1 MIAGDRPR
9 IIGWTVVAMIA
20 FAANS
25 VLCRWAL
32 DRTAIDPAAF
42 TGIRLAAGAVMLW
55 LCLRAGRRTGGG
67 VWRGFWPGS
76 WPGSWA
82 GAAALSAYAAAFS
95 FAYVGLPAASGALLL
110 FGAVQVTMIAAGLIR
125 GERLR
130 PLQWLGIMLAAGGL
144 VALLAPGVQIP
155 DQGAQAPDPIAAV
168 LMLAS
173 GAAWG
178 AYSLIGRRS
187 RDPLAT
193 TAGNFMRSLPLA
205 VLLLVPALLR
215 MEIDLQGVALAV
227 ASGAVASGLG
237 YAVWYAVLP
246 ALGAAQAAS
255 VQLSVPVIAALGGT
269 MLLGEAITWHLVVV
283 SVAVLGGIALVIRPA
298 ARG

>member
-55 LCLRAGRRTGGG
+55 LCLRAGRRTGAGT
-67 VWRGFWPGS
+67 

-95 FAYVGLPAASGALLL
+95 FAYVALPAASGALLL

-144 VALLAPGVQIP
+144 VALLAPGAQIS
-155 DQGAQAPDPIAAV
+155 QAPDPIAAV

-215 MEIDLQGVALAV
+215 MEIDPQGVALAV
-227 ASGAVASGLG
+227 ASGALASGLG

-269 MLLGEAITWHLVVV
+269 LLLGEAITWHLVVV

>member
-67 VWRGFWPGS
+67 VWPGS

-95 FAYVGLPAASGALLL
+95 FAYVRLPAASGALLL

-130 PLQWLGIMLAAGGL
+130 PLQWLGIVLAAGGL
-144 VALLAPGVQIP
+144 VALLAPGAQIT
-155 DQGAQAPDPIAAV
+155 QAPDPVAAV

-187 RDPLAT
+187 RDPLAI

-205 VLLLVPALLR
+205 VLLLVPTLLR

-269 MLLGEAITWHLVVV
+269 VLLGEAITWHLVVV

>member
-42 TGIRLAAGAVMLW
+42 TGLRLAAGAVMLW

-67 VWRGFWPGS
+67 VRPGP

-130 PLQWLGIMLAAGGL
+130 PLQWLGIALAAGGL
-144 VALLAPGVQIP
+144 VALLAPKTQIP
-155 DQGAQAPDPIAAV
+155 DQGAQAPDPVAAA

-178 AYSLIGRRS
+178 VYSLIGRRS

-215 MEIDLQGVALAV
+215 MEIDPQGVALAV
-227 ASGAVASGLG
+227 ASGALASGLG

-269 MLLGEAITWHLVVV
+269 VLLGEAITWHLVVV

>member
-1 MIAGDRPR
+1 MIAGDRSR

-42 TGIRLAAGAVMLW
+42 TGIRLASGAAMLW
-55 LCLRAGRRTGGG
+55 LCLRAGRPVAR
-67 VWRGFWPGS
+67 VA
-76 WPGSWA
+76 GSWA

-95 FAYVGLPAASGALLL
+95 FAYVALPAASGALLL
-110 FGAVQVTMIAAGLIR
+110 FGAVQVTMITAGLIR

-130 PLQWLGIMLAAGGL
+130 RLQWLGIALAAGGL
-144 VALLAPGVQIP
+144 VALLAPE
-155 DQGAQAPDPIAAV
+155 AQAPDPGGPAPDPVAAA

-193 TAGNFMRSLPLA
+193 TAGNFIRSLPLA
-205 VLLLVPALLR
+205 LLLLVPALLR
-215 MEIDLQGVALAV
+215 MEIDPAGMALAL

-269 MLLGEAITWHLVVV
+269 LLLGEAITWHLVAVA
-283 SVAVLGGIALVIRPA
+283 VAVLGGIALVIRPA

>member
-32 DRTAIDPAAF
+32 DRTTIDPAAF

-67 VWRGFWPGS
+67 VWPGS

-144 VALLAPGVQIP
+144 VALLAPGAQI
-155 DQGAQAPDPIAAV
+155 QQAPDPIAAV

>member
-1 MIAGDRPR
+1 M
-9 IIGWTVVAMIA
+9 
-20 FAANS
+20 
-25 VLCRWAL
+25 
-32 DRTAIDPAAF
+32 
-42 TGIRLAAGAVMLW
+42 GA
-55 LCLRAGRRTGGG
+55 RA
-67 VWRGFWPGS
+67 

-130 PLQWLGIMLAAGGL
+130 PLQWLGIVLAAGGL
-144 VALLAPGVQIP
+144 VALLAPGAQIP
-155 DQGAQAPDPIAAV
+155 QAPDPIAAV

-215 MEIDLQGVALAV
+215 MEIDPQGLALAV
-227 ASGAVASGLG
+227 ASGALASGLG

-269 MLLGEAITWHLVVV
+269 VLLGEAITWHLVVV

>member
-42 TGIRLAAGAVMLW
+42 TGIRLAAGAAMLW
-55 LCLRAGRRTGGG
+55 LCLRVGRGSLRAGRRTGASA
-67 VWRGFWPGS
+67 WPGS
-76 WPGSWA
+76 WV
-82 GAAALSAYAAAFS
+82 GAAALSVYAAAFS

-130 PLQWLGIMLAAGGL
+130 PLQWLGIALAAGGL
-144 VALLAPGVQIP
+144 VALLAPGAQIP
-155 DQGAQAPDPIAAV
+155 QAPDPVAAV

-215 MEIDLQGVALAV
+215 MEIDPQGVALAV
-227 ASGAVASGLG
+227 ASGALASGLG

-269 MLLGEAITWHLVVV
+269 LLLGEAITWHLVVV
-283 SVAVLGGIALVIRPA
+283 SLAVLGGIALVIRPA

>member
-55 LCLRAGRRTGGG
+55 LCLRAGRRTGGSVG
-67 VWRGFWPGS
+67 PASWPGS
-76 WPGSWA
+76 WPGSWV

-95 FAYVGLPAASGALLL
+95 FAYVRLPAASGALLL

-130 PLQWLGIMLAAGGL
+130 PLQWLGIVLAAGGL
-144 VALLAPGVQIP
+144 VALLAPGAQIP
-155 DQGAQAPDPIAAV
+155 QAPDPIAAV

-215 MEIDLQGVALAV
+215 MEIDLLGVALAV

-269 MLLGEAITWHLVVV
+269 VLLGEAITWHLVVV